1 MKAPKK
7 HSDEQPAVA
16 AAPAPVPAPVAV
28 TRVSKVPV
36 QKIWSKTAR
45 TQRNRMGLKWYT
57 GRNRGG

>member
-1 MKAPKK
+1 
-7 HSDEQPAVA
+7 
-16 AAPAPVPAPVAV
+16 VPAPVAV